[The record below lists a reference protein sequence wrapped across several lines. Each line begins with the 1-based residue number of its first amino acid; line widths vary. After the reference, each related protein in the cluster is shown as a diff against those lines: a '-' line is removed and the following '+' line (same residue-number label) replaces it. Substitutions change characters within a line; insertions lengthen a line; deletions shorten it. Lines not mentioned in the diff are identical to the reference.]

1 MSDKSKDVPDD
12 DEEQYK
18 FGRINKDQTDTCL
31 DRALELYDN
40 HHNMTQDELVLI
52 LCFFHTCCD
61 TYVVTLMSKCLMASP
76 SG

>member
-1 MSDKSKDVPDD
+1 MSDKSKDIPDD
-12 DEEQYK
+12 GEEQYK

-52 LCFFHTCCD
+52 LCFFLHLK
-61 TYVVTLMSKCLMASP
+61 VVTLIISN
-76 SG
+76 

>member
-1 MSDKSKDVPDD
+1 MSDKSKDIPDD

-52 LCFFHTCCD
+52 LSLSYTCCD
-61 TYVVTLMSKCLMASP
+61 TYVVTLMSIYLMASLN
-76 SG
+76 G